1 MDATAELAAV
11 PVPGDLAVAPARL
24 PRTTFRSMRSTWNA
38 FSRGAT
44 AFVTAHQADPHQLA
58 DELGLPDR
66 LMPLWTAPGG
76 PASELFTIA
85 RPDMVVQHGQAWIV
99 DVNSGSLASHFP
111 LNDLLLRAHRRAPL
125 AQFFRAAGTPSYVMG
140 HFADIVRRFMASEQ
154 DLVVVSYLAEED
166 EAGPNPGRWHYQA
179 VVNELCRAGVAAT
192 VAPIEDV
199 ELSPSG
205 ASLAGQRVGVLY
217 RFFLPDPSRAE
228 HVTQLN
234 RLSSAVASGA
244 VHLLT
249 GLREEILNTK
259 ATIAILSDER
269 FTSGLPA
276 SLATALST
284 AIPWTRVV
292 RERFTLWQENRIDL
306 LDWVE
311 RNQARLLLKPSL
323 GALGRSVTIG
333 REISQ
338 SAWRTALTA
347 TLTDSEPWVVQ
358 ELLMP
363 DHQEISYLDQSGVV
377 RTERGP
383 VVYGAFV
390 LDGQF
395 SGAIG
400 RHGRHGDS
408 RLMINGL
415 TGAIPAPVYWSDE
428 PWFVADGSP

>member
-1 MDATAELAAV
+1 
-11 PVPGDLAVAPARL
+11 
-24 PRTTFRSMRSTWNA
+24 
-38 FSRGAT
+38 
-44 AFVTAHQADPHQLA
+44 
-58 DELGLPDR
+58 
-66 LMPLWTAPGG
+66 
-76 PASELFTIA
+76 
-85 RPDMVVQHGQAWIV
+85 
-99 DVNSGSLASHFP
+99 
-111 LNDLLLRAHRRAPL
+111 
-125 AQFFRAAGTPSYVMG
+125 MG
-140 HFADIVRRFMASEQ
+140 HFADIVRRFMASDQ

-166 EAGPNPGRWHYQA
+166 EAGPNPARWHYQA
-179 VVNELCRAGVAAT
+179 VVNELRRAGVAAST
-192 VAPIEDV
+192 APIEDV
-199 ELSPSG
+199 ELSRSG
-205 ASLAGQRVGVLY
+205 ASLAGQRVGVIY

-276 SLATALST
+276 SLATALT
-284 AIPWTRVV
+284 AAIPWTRVV
-292 RERFTLWQENRIDL
+292 RQRFTLWQENRIDL

-311 RNQARLLLKPSL
+311 RNQAHLVLKPSL
-323 GALGRSVTIG
+323 GALGRSVTMG

-347 TLTDSEPWVVQ
+347 ALNDSEPWVVQ

-363 DHQEISYLDQSGVV
+363 DHQEITYLDQSGIV

-408 RLMINGL
+408 RLMINGT

-428 PWFVADGSP
+428 PWFVADASA